1 MKLPV
6 AELSNDTQI
15 RAKLLNLLNMQ
26 NKPFK
31 SIVFKHSTVD
41 FFPWFS
47 WVLT

>member
-26 NKPFK
+26 NKTLK
-31 SIVFKHSTVD
+31 SIVFKHGTVD
-41 FFPWFS
+41 FYI
-47 WVLT
+47 LGC

>member
-26 NKPFK
+26 NMPLK
-31 SIVFKHSTVD
+31 SIGFNYSTVD
-41 FFPWFS
+41 
-47 WVLT
+47 L